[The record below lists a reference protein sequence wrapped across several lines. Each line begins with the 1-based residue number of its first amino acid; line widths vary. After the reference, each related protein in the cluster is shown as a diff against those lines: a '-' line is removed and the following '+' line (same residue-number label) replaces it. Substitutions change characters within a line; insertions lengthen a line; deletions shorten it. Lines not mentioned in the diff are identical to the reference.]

1 MKNNTISKRNVPK
14 SSHIVLTFFLYKTN
28 DSQTQTHFF
37 FSTKDNITGLNKIA
51 HTHYSAS

>member
-1 MKNNTISKRNVPK
+1 MKNNTISKNIILK

-37 FSTKDNITGLNKIA
+37 STKDNITGLNK
-51 HTHYSAS
+51 